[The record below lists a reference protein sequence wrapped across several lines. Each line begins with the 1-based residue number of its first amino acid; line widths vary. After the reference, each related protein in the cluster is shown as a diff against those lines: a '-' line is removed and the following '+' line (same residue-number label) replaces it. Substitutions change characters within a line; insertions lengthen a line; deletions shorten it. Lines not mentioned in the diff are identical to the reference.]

1 MLTTTSIV
9 TLMYTAGTQHR
20 ANSTSLHEQSYHT
33 SFFSFSIAINGVE
46 FYNLGGLSPKQISFH
61 PVATILVLSFERKET
76 SHS

>member
-33 SFFSFSIAINGVE
+33 SFFSSSVAINGVE
-46 FYNLGGLSPKQISFH
+46 FYNLRGLSPKQISFH
-61 PVATILVLSFERKET
+61 PSGNNSSPELWKERNR
-76 SHS
+76 S